1 MDTARDIV
9 IVIWGIMSILTLLV
23 VLLIA
28 LFIGLSVKKLVNDVN
43 TLVNTSIK
51 PVIDTTQQSVQN
63 VTGTTQFVGD
73 LIVSPIIR
81 LIGLVSGIRR
91 GVGVFTGLTGRA
103 RKRNVEVVEVDLPKS
118 SRGFFRR

>member
-1 MDTARDIV
+1 MDTARDVV

-81 LIGLVSGIRR
+81 VIGLISGIRR

-118 SRGFFRR
+118 PRGFFRR